1 MFAPKGYTPLA
12 TLWSDFERQYIGW
25 SHHRAC
31 AHFQAH
37 GFDTNTLFGSPLD
50 LCEDLFLTSLS
61 DVALTLFTPSSDLIG
76 APSTLPNS
84 NASIFTKTT
93 VYESMVIVA
102 DPDEAG
108 LESEWLA
115 QMGSTRFGFWPHMEA
130 DYATWGAQYCS
141 GARAKTEGNG
151 ADTLQFYTLP
161 YCFERGTYMVP
172 KELPPWTI
180 DMIDGSFARSLS
192 GSLLGSSICL
202 GDKVANKWRRR
213 VTEDQ
218 LEQLFMQ
225 LMGARDAN
233 TAAELTPKV
242 GRPNKRIAAA
252 QAYVDLG
259 LIDSQAPWKE
269 KRILVEDH
277 LKSRIGLTTLKNAA
291 RLAKQKLTSKK

>member
-37 GFDTNTLFGSPLD
+37 GFDTYTLFGSPLD
-50 LCEDLFLTSLS
+50 LCEDLFLTALS
-61 DVALTLFTPSSDLIG
+61 DVALTLFTPSSDIITT
-76 APSTLPNS
+76 PSTLPNS

-93 VYESMVIVA
+93 VYESMAIVA

-108 LESEWLA
+108 LENEWLV

-130 DYATWGAQYCS
+130 NYATWDLEYCS
-141 GARAKTEGNG
+141 GARAKAEGDG
-151 ADTLQFYTLP
+151 RDELQFYTLP
-161 YCFERGTYMVP
+161 YCFERGTYTVP
-172 KELPPWTI
+172 RELPPWTV
-180 DMIDGSFARSLS
+180 DMIDGSFARNLS

-202 GDKVANKWRRR
+202 GDKVANNWRRR

-218 LEQLFMQ
+218 LELLFMRF
-225 LMGARDAN
+225 MGKRDAN

-277 LKSRIGLTTLKNAA
+277 LKSSIGLTTLKNAA
-291 RLAKQKLTSKK
+291 RLAKQMLTSKK